1 MPRRLAV
8 PIVLAALVIL
18 ALLVPVLGGDYYV
31 HVFALV
37 FTNVILAASLRP
49 SLTCGQLNIGHSAFM
64 SIGAYTSALLA
75 KNLAVPFELSM
86 LCGALLAAAVGLAI
100 GYPSLRLRGVYFA
113 MVTVA
118 FVEVIRLIAQLWV
131 SLTRG
136 MSGLSGIPKPS
147 LLGMT
152 LTTRVSQYYLV
163 VGLTLVILLVLWKL
177 EHSRLGLIW
186 KSIGLGDNLAQSL
199 GVDIARHK
207 LLAFMLGCF
216 FAGTA
221 GAFYAH
227 FIRFLFPPEFG
238 FLMATNILVYNY
250 VGGRGHFVGAI
261 VGAIFLSLL
270 SEPFRGSPYETIFF
284 SIAMLLTIL
293 FLPGGLITLPRK
305 LAELKS
311 WRELTRLFGGLAAV
325 NRVDLTVDKGEIV
338 GLIGPN
344 GAGKTTCFNL
354 LSGFLRP
361 TRGSIVFDGE
371 DITGLRPHQIAARGL
386 VRTFQLTTLFQ
397 DMTALENVLLGL
409 HLHSGTGPRNVLF
422 SRRPF
427 PADEIARGRDVL
439 DFTGLAA
446 HGDQLTRN
454 LPHGHQRVL
463 GIAMALAAQPRLL
476 LLDEPVTGMNL
487 DESGRVMDLVKTI
500 RSRGTTILL
509 VEHNM
514 KAVMGTCERIVVLNF
529 GQKLAEGTPA
539 QVGTSPD
546 VIQAYLGTGLAH
558 A

>member
-1 MPRRLAV
+1 MRRKLGV
-8 PIVLAALVIL
+8 PIVLAMLAAL
-18 ALLVPVLGGDYYV
+18 ALLVPALGGDYYV

-75 KNLAVPFELSM
+75 KNLAVPFEISL
-86 LCGALLAAAVGLAI
+86 LGGALLAAAVGLVI
-100 GYPSLRLRGVYFA
+100 GYPALRLRGVYFA

-152 LTTRVSQYYLV
+152 LTTKAEQYYLV
-163 VGLTLVILLVLWKL
+163 FFLMLVILLVLWRL
-177 EHSRLGLIW
+177 ESSRLGLIW
-186 KSIGLGDNLAQSL
+186 KSIGMADNLAQSL
-199 GVDIARHK
+199 GVNIANHK

-216 FAGTA
+216 FAGVA

-293 FLPGGLITLPRK
+293 FLPGGLISCR
-305 LAELKS
+305 S
-311 WRELTRLFGGLAAV
+311 SR
-325 NRVDLTVDKGEIV
+325 
-338 GLIGPN
+338 
-344 GAGKTTCFNL
+344 
-354 LSGFLRP
+354 
-361 TRGSIVFDGE
+361 RGS
-371 DITGLRPHQIAARGL
+371 
-386 VRTFQLTTLFQ
+386 
-397 DMTALENVLLGL
+397 
-409 HLHSGTGPRNVLF
+409 S
-422 SRRPF
+422 
-427 PADEIARGRDVL
+427 
-439 DFTGLAA
+439 
-446 HGDQLTRN
+446 HGSSA
-454 LPHGHQRVL
+454 GS
-463 GIAMALAAQPRLL
+463 QP
-476 LLDEPVTGMNL
+476 
-487 DESGRVMDLVKTI
+487 
-500 RSRGTTILL
+500 
-509 VEHNM
+509 
-514 KAVMGTCERIVVLNF
+514 
-529 GQKLAEGTPA
+529 
-539 QVGTSPD
+539 
-546 VIQAYLGTGLAH
+546 
-558 A
+558 